1 MSTTGIH
8 ADLEVLF
15 SRDRI
20 RHRVAEIGKEIDRD
34 YQGEKIVLVGV
45 LKGAAI
51 FLADLARSI
60 SVDNTFDFVAVSSY
74 GTKQRTSGAVKLIK
88 DLDQPIEG
96 KNVII
101 VEDIL
106 DTGLT
111 LHFLRSLFEQH
122 QPKSLRI
129 AALLD
134 KPSRRLERIDADY
147 VGFTIPNQFVIGY
160 GMDYAER
167 YRNLPDICLMPPEAL
182 EAGPYSGIAGK
193 AALPGS

>member
-1 MSTTGIH
+1 VSTTGVRT
-8 ADLEVLF
+8 DLEVLF
-15 SRDRI
+15 SRERI
-20 RHRVAEIGKEIDRD
+20 RDRVAQMGRQIDRD
-34 YQGEKIVLVGV
+34 YAGEAIVLVGV

-74 GTKQRTSGAVKLIK
+74 GKEQRTSGAVKLIK

-111 LHFLRSLFEQH
+111 LGFLRSLFEQH
-122 QPKSLRI
+122 LPKTLRI

-134 KPSRRLERIDADY
+134 KPSRRVEKIDADY

-160 GMDYAER
+160 GMDFAER
-167 YRNLPDICLMPPEAL
+167 YRNLPDICLMPDDAAAQDVPGEADR
-182 EAGPYSGIAGK
+182 AR
-193 AALPGS
+193 

>member
-1 MSTTGIH
+1 LEIIEAVSTTGIH
-8 ADLEVLF
+8 RDLEVLF
-15 SRDRI
+15 SRESI
-20 RHRVAEIGKEIDRD
+20 RQRVMEMGRQIDRD
-34 YQGEKIVLVGV
+34 YAGEKIVLVGV

-74 GTKQRTSGAVKLIK
+74 GKGQRSSGAVKLIK

-96 KNVII
+96 KNVIL

-111 LHFLRSLFEQH
+111 LNFLRSLLERH
-122 QPKSLRI
+122 HPRSLRI

-134 KPSRRLERIDADY
+134 KPSRRLEKIDADY
-147 VGFTIPNQFVIGY
+147 VGFTIPNKFVIGY
-160 GMDYAER
+160 GMDFAER
-167 YRNLPDICLMPPEAL
+167 YRNLPDICLMPPDME
-182 EAGPYSGIAGK
+182 PH
-193 AALPGS
+193 